1 MRCCRWKAVEEAG
14 PLRAVVC
21 DDDPVVRHV
30 VSIVLRAA
38 GYEVSGEA
46 ATAIEV
52 TALAEAFQP
61 QVVVLDL
68 SLSGIMG
75 IDEIPRLKAAS
86 PGSTVV
92 VFSAFESMRPAAL
105 AAGADCLIDKTSM
118 GDLEDELRRL
128 AAEYGRQPHP
138 LGG

>member
-1 MRCCRWKAVEEAG
+1 MEQEGLPK
-14 PLRAVVC
+14 AVVC

-38 GYEVSGEA
+38 GYDVVGEA
-46 ATAIEV
+46 ATAIEC

-61 QVVVLDL
+61 QVVILDL

-75 IDEIPRLKAAS
+75 IDEIPRLKAGA
-86 PGSTVV
+86 PNTAVV

-105 AAGADCLIDKTSM
+105 DAGADCLIDKTSM

-128 AAEYGRQPHP
+128 ATEYRAASHTP
-138 LGG
+138 